1 MCSSLTKKT
10 QQIKRVRSL
19 FLFSQRPDVL
29 QLLPS
34 LNFWVLLICFVW
46 HEKKIFDIQ
55 DLQVKHISCFDFF
68 ARRSGMY
75 LFMGTRSWW
84 CIEMVVLVVMYR
96 WWWSTGKK
104 SSCSLEEAAS
114 NQTWCL
120 HEELHMICLYFLQ
133 KAMILFQILLE
144 RYIGS
149 TGQNLINSEEIE
161 WSLLNEAR
169 VPEIHWKV
177 SPNDFKWWGV
187 GLLARVIPIPVS
199 TPIHQNVKEIFPT
212 GNARYRLTTRASK
225 GLAPFTYTVKLWK
238 SWGHWP
244 S

>member
-19 FLFSQRPDVL
+19 LLFSQRPDVL

-55 DLQVKHISCFDFF
+55 DLQVKHILCFDFF

-120 HEELHMICLYFLQ
+120 HEELHMICFYFLQ
-133 KAMILFQILLE
+133 YCIPDSTRAFHWVHWPKIDQLWRNWMIVV
-144 RYIGS
+144 
-149 TGQNLINSEEIE
+149 E
-161 WSLLNEAR
+161 WSSSAR
-169 VPEIHWKV
+169 DSLKSVTKWLQVMRCRITCPRDSHPSEHTPCIKTWK
-177 SPNDFKWWGV
+177 
-187 GLLARVIPIPVS
+187 
-199 TPIHQNVKEIFPT
+199 
-212 GNARYRLTTRASK
+212 RYFRRETLDIDRQHRLQI
-225 GLAPFTYTVKLWK
+225 
-238 SWGHWP
+238 
-244 S
+244 